1 MSRPFHHARS
11 TPDRSGPPASRPAWQ
26 QVLRTWGGSLALPAP
41 DSPDVQRVKLAGYAF
56 AVLAAA
62 PGLLLLMRELVL
74 HRAWLQVGTHGM
86 VLLGAVLLLIWG
98 WRRPQQIA
106 QAERIFAGLLV
117 LSGVSFL
124 QLYAAYPEE
133 ILGRDLLGSV
143 LLFIVTGLLLILP
156 SRLSIPLS
164 LLLLGAYRLEVN
176 LLSGIDR
183 DRLLVS
189 QWVNTGMFALLV
201 VGVVMRQT
209 LASLTERLHVLEELS
224 HRDPLTGLL
233 NRRGFE
239 VQSQFRRTG
248 GASGTLLVLDI
259 DHFKV
264 VNDTHGHA
272 EGDQILTQLG
282 ALMTHLI
289 PPGSLVA
296 RWGGEEFVVYLHGH
310 DAASAEAV
318 AETVRAEAQH
328 TLWGS
333 VSITVSIGV
342 APWPSGETLHHAFL
356 HADEALYAAK
366 RQGRNRVRR
375 ADPDSG

>member
-1 MSRPFHHARS
+1 M
-11 TPDRSGPPASRPAWQ
+11 
-26 QVLRTWGGSLALPAP
+26 
-41 DSPDVQRVKLAGYAF
+41 KLVGYAF
-56 AVLAAA
+56 AALAAT
-62 PGLLLLMRELVL
+62 PGLLLLLRELVM
-74 HRAWLQVGTHGM
+74 HRAWLQVGTHGV
-86 VLLGAVLLLIWG
+86 VLLGAALLLVWG
-98 WRRPQQIA
+98 WRQPRRIP

-117 LSGVSFL
+117 VSAVSFL
-124 QLYAAYPEE
+124 QMYAAHPEQ
-133 ILGRDLLGSV
+133 IVGRDLLGSV

-209 LASLTERLHVLEELS
+209 LAGLTERLHVLEELS
-224 HRDPLTGLL
+224 NRDPLTGLF

-239 VQSQFRRTG
+239 AQARLQRTG
-248 GASGTLLVLDI
+248 DTAGTLLVLDI

-272 EGDQILTQLG
+272 EGDRILTELGTQL
-282 ALMTHLI
+282 LRVI
-289 PPGSLVA
+289 PPGTLTA

-310 DAASAEAV
+310 DVLNAAAV
-318 AETVRAEAQH
+318 ADTVRAAAQH
-328 TLWGS
+328 TLFGH
-333 VSITVSIGV
+333 VAITVSIGV
-342 APWPSGETLHHAFL
+342 ASWPTDDTLHHAFL
-356 HADEALYAAK
+356 HADEALYTAK
-366 RQGRNRVRR
+366 REGRNRVWV
-375 ADPDSG
+375 AGQTAPVQSGSAG

>member
-62 PGLLLLMRELVL
+62 PGLLLMRELVL

-272 EGDQILTQLG
+272 EGDRILAALG
-282 ALMTHLI
+282 TLMTRVI
-289 PPGSLVA
+289 PSGSLTA

>member
-1 MSRPFHHARS
+1 MPRPV
-11 TPDRSGPPASRPAWQ
+11 WQ
-26 QVLRTWGGSLALPAP
+26 QLLRRWGGLLALPAP
-41 DSPDVQRVKLAGYAF
+41 DSPDVRRVKLVGYAF
-56 AVLAAA
+56 AALAAT
-62 PGLLLLMRELVL
+62 PGLLLLLRELVM
-74 HRAWLQVGTHGM
+74 HRAWLQVGTHGV
-86 VLLGAVLLLIWG
+86 VLLGAAMLLMWG
-98 WRRPQQIA
+98 WRQPRRIP

-117 LSGVSFL
+117 VSAVSFL
-124 QLYAAYPEE
+124 QMYAAHPEQ
-133 ILGRDLLGSV
+133 IVGRDLLGSV

-209 LASLTERLHVLEELS
+209 LAGLTERLHVLEELS
-224 HRDPLTGLL
+224 NRDPLTGLF

-239 VQSQFRRTG
+239 AQTRLRRTG
-248 GASGTLLVLDI
+248 DASGTLLVLDI

-272 EGDQILTQLG
+272 EGDRLLTELG
-282 ALMTHLI
+282 TLLTHLI
-289 PPGSLVA
+289 PAGRPMA

-310 DAASAEAV
+310 DVASARVV
-318 AETVRAEAQH
+318 AETVRAAVQH
-328 TLWGS
+328 TLPGH
-333 VSITVSIGV
+333 VAITVSIGV
-342 APWPSGETLHHAFL
+342 ALWPSGETLHHAFL

-366 RQGRNRVRR
+366 REGRNRVRL
-375 ADPDSG
+375 ADPDAA